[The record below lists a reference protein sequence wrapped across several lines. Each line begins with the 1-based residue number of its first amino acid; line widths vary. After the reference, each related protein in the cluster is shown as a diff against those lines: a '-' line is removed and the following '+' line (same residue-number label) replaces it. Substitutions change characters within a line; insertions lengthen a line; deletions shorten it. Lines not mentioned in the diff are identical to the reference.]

1 VISDGR
7 TQPNWQGDVMDKLER
22 LHFDINGHLVDI
34 EKLFNRPVKITLVVR
49 MPDMADGGVL
59 LSNDDIQSAIAEI
72 VRLKDKA
79 TV

>member
-1 VISDGR
+1 
-7 TQPNWQGDVMDKLER
+7 MDKLER
-22 LHFDINGHLVDI
+22 LHFDIGGYLVDI
-34 EKLFNRPVKITLVVR
+34 EKLFNCPVKITLVVR